1 MSMPKKVK
9 YSLEL
14 NPTKVGT
21 KYLEYG
27 FERIAELMKL
37 TDEKTKYLPRTIMFE
52 DLDLAV
58 SEFVD
63 TGKLELVMDGKKVP
77 CFYMLNE
84 RWGEFER
91 TWKFMDGDKNV
102 PTPYITVRRTEKK
115 IGTRLGSSKSLIP
128 QLMKFRYYDVPIL
141 DEGQV
146 IFLRFKTPEPINI
159 DLTYEVS
166 LFSKYAVDINKFD
179 ETVFKEFAAKQSYI
193 FIDGNPMPLFLDNVT
208 EANTI
213 ENIDGDKFFVSKYN
227 ITLRGFIRN
236 EEDFQII
243 KTYRKP
249 AFSAQV
255 F

>member
-1 MSMPKKVK
+1 MSLPPKKVK
-9 YSLEL
+9 YSLDI
-14 NPTKVGT
+14 NPPKIGT

-27 FERIAELMKL
+27 FERINELMRL
-37 TDEKTKYLPRTIMFE
+37 TDEKTKYLPRTILFE
-52 DLDLAV
+52 DLDIAV

-77 CFYMLNE
+77 SFYLLNE

-91 TWKFMDGDKNV
+91 TWKFMDSDHNV
-102 PTPYITVRRTEKK
+102 PTPYVIIRRTEKK
-115 IGTRLGSSKSLIP
+115 VGTRLGIKSLIP

-146 IFLRFKTPEPINI
+146 VYLRFKTPEPINV

-166 LFSKYAVDINKFD
+166 LFTKYIVDVNKFD
-179 ETVFKEFAAKQSYI
+179 EIVFKEFAAKQSYV
-193 FIDGNPMPLFLDNVT
+193 FIDGNPMPLFLDSVT

-236 EEDFQII
+236 EEDFSIV

-249 AFSAQV
+249 IITTQIV
-255 F
+255 